1 MGHGLGIRRGAVDE
15 VFDRFQAVRV
25 NLQHITRR
33 AGDPKAKF
41 NVGNGLNVGFELIV
55 FSVFHCRFNNAGD
68 GKPDLFL
75 INVQCIALNNAERF
89 KLSDTLCDGRG

>member
-1 MGHGLGIRRGAVDE
+1 MGHGLGIRRGAVNE

-33 AGDPKAKF
+33 AGDPKTKF

-55 FSVFHCRFNNAGD
+55 FSVFTVASTMQETGSPIFFD
-68 GKPDLFL
+68 
-75 INVQCIALNNAERF
+75 QCPMY
-89 KLSDTLCDGRG
+89 SV